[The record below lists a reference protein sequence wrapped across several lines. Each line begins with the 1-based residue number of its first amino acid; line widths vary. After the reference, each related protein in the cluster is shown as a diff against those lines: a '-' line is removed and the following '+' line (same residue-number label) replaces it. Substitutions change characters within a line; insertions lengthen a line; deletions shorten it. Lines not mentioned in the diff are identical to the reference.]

1 MKISDI
7 IGGTKK
13 RKHRDPRKHRIVQ
26 QDLYTVHPSDLKEA
40 KGREINHAEDLILW
54 DGTAGAT
61 KAIMTL
67 RKLESSP
74 QSATIK
80 WDGSPAVIFGR
91 NEAGKFVLTDKSGF
105 GAKGYDGKVTSAED
119 LEKMFLSRGKEA
131 PDDKRQQFAAAMRSV
146 WPIFEAATPANF
158 RGYVHG
164 DLLYYTT
171 PAIKDNKYVFTPNTT
186 TYQVDKDSP
195 IGKRI
200 GQSTTG
206 VVLHAMIDL
215 DGNKGTVN
223 AKDFTSGDLLV
234 MPPAVVT
241 QAPAVDVP
249 ELQKL
254 EQFVAAH
261 GKAVDAM
268 LNIPDELKLKNF
280 SDLLYAYI
288 NSSVKRGT
296 LDTLGSDFFDWLP
309 SSKISGGQQQR
320 VADWIK
326 QNIDGFNSLFT
337 IVRNIISIKNKIIA
351 ELDAQ
356 PAEIEAYT
364 DGQRGGEGY
373 VVDKDVKLVNRAGF
387 TAANFARDR

>member
-13 RKHRDPRKHRIVQ
+13 RKPRDHRNYRVVQ
-26 QDLYTVHPSDLKEA
+26 KDLYKVSPEDLKEA

-54 DGTAGAT
+54 DGSAGAT

-67 RKLESSP
+67 RKLENSP

-91 NEAGKFVLTDKSGF
+91 NEAGEFVLTDKSGF

-119 LEKMFLSRGKEA
+119 LEKMFLSRGKEE
-131 PDDKRQQFAAAMRSV
+131 PDDKRRQFAGAMKAV
-146 WPIFEAATPANF
+146 WPTFEASTPANF

-171 PAIKDNKYVFTPNTT
+171 PEIKDNKYVFTPNTT
-186 TYQVDKDSP
+186 TYQVDKDSDV
-195 IGKRI
+195 GKRI
-200 GQSTTG
+200 GQSNTG

-215 DGNKGTVN
+215 DGNKGNVN
-223 AKDFTSGDLLV
+223 ANDFSSGALLV

-241 QAPAVDVP
+241 QAPAIDIP

-254 EQFVAAH
+254 EQFVASN

-268 LNIPDELKLKNF
+268 LNIPEELKLKNF

-288 NSSVKRGT
+288 NSSVKSGT
-296 LDTLGSDFFDWLP
+296 LDTLGNDFFDWLP
-309 SSKISGGQQQR
+309 TSKISGGQQQR

-326 QNIDGFNSLFT
+326 QNINGFNAMFT

-364 DGQRGGEGY
+364 GGQRGGEGY